1 MGIWDEGEDIC
12 YTISEIAPDGS
23 TDNFWTSQY
32 GKELDDL
39 YGITEN
45 MAQYE
50 ADQEAERIGDNK
62 KIIEYSKGEKQNA

>member
-1 MGIWDEGEDIC
+1 MS
-12 YTISEIAPDGS
+12 TIAPKGS
-23 TDNFWTSQY
+23 TDNFWSSAE

-50 ADQEAERIGDNK
+50 ADQEEERIGDNK
-62 KIIEYSKGEKQNA
+62 EIIDYSKGEKVNV

>member
-1 MGIWDEGEDIC
+1 MGIWDDGEDIC

-23 TDNFWTSQY
+23 TDNFWTSRD

-50 ADQEAERIGDNK
+50 ADQEAKRIGDNK
-62 KIIEYSKGEKQNA
+62 EIIDYSKGEKVNV